1 MNKKRREIDLKK
13 ENLLVLGMISLCIA
27 LTLETV
33 GNNGLIVNLIVLVFV
48 GISIF
53 SGAQYIIRNSLDNK
67 KKKSK

>member
-1 MNKKRREIDLKK
+1 MKK

-33 GNNGLIVNLIVLVFV
+33 GNDNLILNLIILAFI
-48 GISIF
+48 GFSIF
-53 SGAQYIIRNSLDNK
+53 SGAQYIVLNSLDNK

>member
-1 MNKKRREIDLKK
+1 LVNKK

-33 GNNGLIVNLIVLVFV
+33 GNNDLIVNLIVLVFI